1 VVRARAEVLG
11 GVHGV
16 DVRDRHHEVLREAG
30 LVAARDER
38 VVRAEHIEGRAVE
51 LVDAGLRVRD
61 DVEDGRHCVRRVG
74 ELGDF
79 GEARRDLEVEG
90 AERRE
95 ERVHGG
101 AAALGD
107 GEELERAPFEPRGD
121 RGGHDEDR
129 AVFLGAQPQQL
140 LAREERRARLDVE
153 EGVCVVELFVPV
165 RRLDRAEAR
174 VAVHGGVSLGPRLGE
189 ARRHRGVVRAGVVE
203 VVRLLVVLGGLLV
216 LELHHDLR
224 QGAARVVELGH
235 DRLGL
240 ALDDGDVGAQVEVAL
255 ALAAVPMGLGIRGS
269 GEGWA
274 TAL

>member
-1 VVRARAEVLG
+1 L
-11 GVHGV
+11 
-16 DVRDRHHEVLREAG
+16 
-30 LVAARDER
+30 
-38 VVRAEHIEGRAVE
+38 
-51 LVDAGLRVRD
+51 
-61 DVEDGRHCVRRVG
+61 
-74 ELGDF
+74 F
-79 GEARRDLEVEG
+79 QY
-90 AERRE
+90 
-95 ERVHGG
+95 
-101 AAALGD
+101 AALT
-107 GEELERAPFEPRGD
+107 EPKR
-121 RGGHDEDR
+121 ESPYT
-129 AVFLGAQPQQL
+129 AALV
-140 LAREERRARLDVE
+140 LA
-153 EGVCVVELFVPV
+153 
-165 RRLDRAEAR
+165 
-174 VAVHGGVSLGPRLGE
+174 HGSVRLGE